1 MRYCAVSVYYPLNPV
16 AGDTRGALEP
26 RVYRSL
32 ARVARLTEFQ
42 KKSFVRS
49 EVNCWMD
56 VIKKKQQQTL
66 FCYLLLSLDF
76 ISLKKKGKSHLP
88 FGFFTVSTSR
98 QILRIPRIPILQ
110 HYYYKR
116 TSSSS
121 TLAFKKYQHR
131 DLYHLSWLNSREVYF
146 IFLF

>member
-76 ISLKKKGKSHLP
+76 ISLKKTGKKSLAIWI
-88 FGFFTVSTSR
+88 FYGFNQSANTKNPENSYTTT
-98 QILRIPRIPILQ
+98 LLLQ
-110 HYYYKR
+110 KNIVVI
-116 TSSSS
+116 
-121 TLAFKKYQHR
+121 
-131 DLYHLSWLNSREVYF
+131 DLGF
-146 IFLF
+146 